1 MHGWKK
7 GVDRDRLELEF
18 DPEDEPATS
27 ARRLLA
33 DWHRPPVARHAQ
45 LRSNSIQFYLGGA
58 GAGAQ
63 PHWHGAAWNWLA
75 HGRKRWLL
83 SPPNEAVYSQQ
94 HVRPAVERLA
104 ASADA
109 FAPLVC
115 EQRAGD
121 VLLVP
126 ETWGH
131 ATVNAEAW
139 SVGWATEVLFD
150 RTFDLGLSR
159 AHGPEWWRELDA
171 PPPTLGTAEVVPPRY
186 APFRGFPSPRGGPAG
201 AQGQAAQA
209 QGRGAGGGGH
219 GGGGPAQQPRQGRAM
234 TRSEKS
240 EARWHDL

>member
-1 MHGWKK
+1 
-7 GVDRDRLELEF
+7 VDRDRLELEF

-131 ATVNAEAW
+131 ATVNEEAW

-159 AHGPEWWRELDA
+159 THGPEWWRELDA
-171 PPPTLGTAEVVPPRY
+171 PPPTPGTAEAVP
-186 APFRGFPSPRGGPAG
+186 
-201 AQGQAAQA
+201 
-209 QGRGAGGGGH
+209 
-219 GGGGPAQQPRQGRAM
+219 
-234 TRSEKS
+234 S
-240 EARWHDL
+240 EAVPSEASRSPPEVAPRARKGKRRKRKAAARAAAAMAAAAPRSSRDKAEL